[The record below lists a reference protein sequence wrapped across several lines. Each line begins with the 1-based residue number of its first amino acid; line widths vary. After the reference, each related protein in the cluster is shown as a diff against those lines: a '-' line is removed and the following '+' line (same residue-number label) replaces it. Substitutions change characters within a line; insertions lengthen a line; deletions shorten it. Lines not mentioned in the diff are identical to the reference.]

1 MKNLLNKIFNIVF
14 SEVGVILGMS
24 LIIFYVLSSSFNDIR
39 ERLGFETMNSVK
51 IELEQ
56 TKQKLKLAQQENIE
70 LKKMKDI
77 SDQKCD
83 ILNKVI
89 EDYDNSSDKIDI
101 IIDDV
106 INDYDVENIANVSDS
121 VETDNNIV
129 KIHNVYD
136 QLFGRV

>member
-56 TKQKLKLAQQENIE
+56 TKQKLKLVQQENIE

-89 EDYDNSSDKIDI
+89 EDYDNSSDEIDI

-106 INDYDVENIANVSDS
+106 INDYDVENIANESDS

>member
-56 TKQKLKLAQQENIE
+56 TKQKLKLVQQENIE

-89 EDYDNSSDKIDI
+89 EDYDNSSDEIDI